1 MAKLDPKNAK
11 SAKDIMDENARKR
24 KREDDDLPEVEGVVA
39 EEAMQSSKNTGK
51 KAKKQRRDGN
61 VGGANEVARPK
72 QSENIGAESIEADPE
87 ALRNSRSKKKKDK
100 KNARKSRRESKVEQR
115 EARKLQQVALQEE
128 QDEAKVNGQSDID
141 DDTRN
146 DDIDPI
152 DIGGIL
158 NEPHNHHQSSS
169 TATPS
174 PTPQSPTFDNS
185 AVQSGSSSISSIIPP
200 SKAARSKSEVP
211 LDEHTKPKPDP
222 EELKSRLQQRIDFLR
237 AARKAD
243 GLNGKPARNRQELM
257 DARRQK
263 EEQRKAHKKE
273 LRQKAREEEQARDKL
288 TMARG
293 SPLLLPAASRSNTI
307 QPFSRTS
314 SPANNFSFNRI
325 AFADGQKA
333 STELTSI
340 LAAPKPKG
348 PQDPLTALRAAQNKD
363 SRLAALDPSTRADIA
378 EKDVWLNAR
387 KRAHGE
393 RVRDDTSLLKKTLKR
408 KEKAKKKSE
417 REWSERIE
425 GVDKGK
431 AIRAQR
437 RDDNL
442 RKRKEEK
449 GGSGV
454 RKPKAKP
461 KARPGFEGS
470 FRTRPVAVGGGKG
483 KGRGA

>member
-1 MAKLDPKNAK
+1 
-11 SAKDIMDENARKR
+11 MDENARKR
-24 KREDDDLPEVEGVVA
+24 KREDEDIELSEVEGTVQ
-39 EEAMQSSKNTGK
+39 EKPLQNPKNTRK
-51 KAKKQRRDGN
+51 QAKKQKRDKNAGLANKVASSKKSEDTGN
-61 VGGANEVARPK
+61 ESTEVL
-72 QSENIGAESIEADPE
+72 SD
-87 ALRNSRSKKKKDK
+87 ALRDSRSTKKRDKKKSK
-100 KNARKSRRESKVEQR
+100 KTKGEPNVQQR
-115 EARKLQQVALQEE
+115 EARKLQPVALEE
-128 QDEAKVNGQSDID
+128 EEDEAKPNGPSDMD
-141 DDTRN
+141 DGPRN
-146 DDIDPI
+146 DDIDHI
-152 DIGGIL
+152 EIGGIL
-158 NEPHNHHQSSS
+158 DESRGQHQLSS

-174 PTPQSPTFDNS
+174 PTPQSPVFDNS
-185 AVQSGSSSISSIIPP
+185 TIQSGSSSISSIAPP
-200 SKAARSKSEVP
+200 SKAERLKSEKP
-211 LDEHTKPKPDP
+211 LDKPKLPKPDP
-222 EELKSRLQQRIDFLR
+222 EELKARLQQRIDFLR

-257 DARRQK
+257 DARRHK

-273 LRQKAREEEQARDKL
+273 LRQKAREEEEARKKL

-307 QPFSRTS
+307 QPFPRPS

-333 STELTSI
+333 STELTTI

-348 PQDPLTALRAAQNKD
+348 PQDPLTALRATQNKE
-363 SRLAALDPSTRADIA
+363 SRLAALDPSARADIA
-378 EKDVWLNAR
+378 EKDLWLNAR

-425 GVDKGK
+425 GVDKSK

-437 RDDNL
+437 RDENL

-449 GGSGV
+449 GGDVKQRGGSGGN
-454 RKPKAKP
+454 KAKAKP

-470 FRTRPVAVGGGKG
+470 FRARPANFGGGKEKG
-483 KGRGA
+483 KGM

>member
-1 MAKLDPKNAK
+1 
-11 SAKDIMDENARKR
+11 MDENVRKR
-24 KREDDDLPEVEGVVA
+24 KREDEELSEVEGIVQ
-39 EEAMQSSKNTGK
+39 ERPMQNSKN
-51 KAKKQRRDGN
+51 AKKQVKKQKRDKSA
-61 VGGANEVARPK
+61 GGAIETARSKP
-72 QSENIGAESIEADPE
+72 SENIRDESTNADPD
-87 ALRNSRSKKKKDK
+87 ALRNPTSSKKQDK
-100 KNARKSRRESKVEQR
+100 QNSRKVKRESKAERR
-115 EARKLQQVALQEE
+115 EAHKRRQVALEE
-128 QDEAKVNGQSDID
+128 EGEARTNGPSDID
-141 DDTRN
+141 NDPHN
-146 DDIDPI
+146 DDIDHI

-158 NEPHNHHQSSS
+158 DEPHNHHQSSS

-174 PTPQSPTFDNS
+174 PTPQSPVFDNS
-185 AVQSGSSSISSIIPP
+185 TVQSGSSSISSIVPP
-200 SKAARSKSEVP
+200 SKAERSKVEKP
-211 LDEHTKPKPDP
+211 LDGPKLPKADP

-257 DARRQK
+257 DARRHK

-273 LRQKAREEEQARDKL
+273 LRQKAKEEEQAKNKL

-293 SPLLLPAASRSNTI
+293 SPLLLPAASRSNSI
-307 QPFSRTS
+307 QPFPRPS

-333 STELTSI
+333 STELTTI
-340 LAAPKPKG
+340 LAAPKSKG
-348 PQDPLTALRAAQNKD
+348 PQDPLTALRATQNKD

-378 EKDVWLNAR
+378 EKDLWLNAR

-425 GVDKGK
+425 GVDKGM

-449 GGSGV
+449 GGGAKQRGSGGGS
-454 RKPKAKP
+454 KPTAKP

-470 FRTRPVAVGGGKG
+470 FRARPAPVGGAKG
-483 KGRGA
+483 KGNGM

>member
-1 MAKLDPKNAK
+1 
-11 SAKDIMDENARKR
+11 MDENARKR
-24 KREDDDLPEVEGVVA
+24 KREDEDVSDVDGIIPETP
-39 EEAMQSSKNTGK
+39 MQTSKNTRK
-51 KAKKQRRDGN
+51 KAKKQKRDKN
-61 VGGANEVARPK
+61 AGGANEAATPK
-72 QSENIGAESIEADPE
+72 KSKNIRNESADVDPDV
-87 ALRNSRSKKKKDK
+87 LCNPNSTKKKNK
-100 KNARKSRRESKVEQR
+100 KISRKTREEPNLGRRD
-115 EARKLQQVALQEE
+115 ARKLPQGALKEGE
-128 QDEAKVNGQSDID
+128 DEANSNGPSEID
-141 DDTRN
+141 DDPRN
-146 DDIDPI
+146 DDIDRI

-158 NEPHNHHQSSS
+158 DEPHNHHQSSS

-174 PTPQSPTFDNS
+174 PTPQSPIFDNS
-185 AVQSGSSSISSIIPP
+185 TVQSGSSSISSVIPP
-200 SKAARSKSEVP
+200 SKAERSKLEKP
-211 LDEHTKPKPDP
+211 LGEPTIRKPDP
-222 EELKSRLQQRIDFLR
+222 EELKARLQQRIDFLR

-257 DARRQK
+257 DARRHK

-273 LRQKAREEEQARDKL
+273 LRQKAREEEQARNKL
-288 TMARG
+288 AMSRG

-307 QPFSRTS
+307 QPFPRPS
-314 SPANNFSFNRI
+314 SLANNFSFNRI
-325 AFADGQKA
+325 AFSDGQQA
-333 STELTSI
+333 STELTTI

-348 PQDPLTALRAAQNKD
+348 PQDPFTALQAAQKKD
-363 SRLAALDPSTRADIA
+363 SRLAALDPSMRADIT
-378 EKDVWLNAR
+378 EKDLWLNAR

-437 RDDNL
+437 RDENL

-449 GGSGV
+449 GGGA
-454 RKPKAKP
+454 RQQAGAGGNKPKAKP

-470 FRTRPVAVGGGKG
+470 FRARPATVGGGKG
-483 KGRGA
+483 KGKGT

>member
-1 MAKLDPKNAK
+1 
-11 SAKDIMDENARKR
+11 MDENARKR
-24 KREDDDLPEVEGVVA
+24 KREDEDLSEADGIVPEKPL
-39 EEAMQSSKNTGK
+39 QSVKNARKQT
-51 KAKKQRRDGN
+51 KKQKRDKST
-61 VGGANEVARPK
+61 GAHDAATPKHGENTQNE
-72 QSENIGAESIEADPE
+72 STEADHDAP
-87 ALRNSRSKKKKDK
+87 RNPRSTKKKDK
-100 KNARKSRRESKVEQR
+100 KRTRKTEGESKAERR
-115 EARKLQQVALQEE
+115 EARKLQQVAPEE
-128 QDEAKVNGQSDID
+128 EEDETKTNGPSDIED
-141 DDTRN
+141 DPRKE
-146 DDIDPI
+146 DIDHI

-158 NEPHNHHQSSS
+158 DEPDNHHQSSS

-174 PTPQSPTFDNS
+174 PTPQSPIFDNNS
-185 AVQSGSSSISSIIPP
+185 AVQSGSSSISSIVPP
-200 SKAARSKSEVP
+200 SKAERSKLE
-211 LDEHTKPKPDP
+211 KPCKIPKTDP
-222 EELKSRLQQRIDFLR
+222 EELRARLQQRIDSLR

-257 DARRQK
+257 DARRHK

-273 LRQKAREEEQARDKL
+273 LRQKAREEEQARNKL

-307 QPFSRTS
+307 QPFPRQS

-333 STELTSI
+333 STELTTI
-340 LAAPKPKG
+340 LEAPKTKG

-363 SRLAALDPSTRADIA
+363 SRFATLDPSKRADIA
-378 EKDVWLNAR
+378 EKELWLNAR

-425 GVDKGK
+425 GVEKGK
-431 AIRAQR
+431 AIRVQR
-437 RDDNL
+437 RDENV

-449 GGSGV
+449 GGGAKHV
-454 RKPKAKP
+454 GNKAKAKP

-470 FRTRPVAVGGGKG
+470 FRARPTIVGGGKG
-483 KGRGA
+483 KGKGT

>member
-1 MAKLDPKNAK
+1 
-11 SAKDIMDENARKR
+11 MDENARKR
-24 KREDDDLPEVEGVVA
+24 KREDEDIDHLEVEGIVQVKPL
-39 EEAMQSSKNTGK
+39 QNSKNARK
-51 KAKKQRRDGN
+51 QAKKQKRDKNAGL
-61 VGGANEVARPK
+61 ANKVETPK
-72 QSENIGAESIEADPE
+72 QSEDIGDESTEAQSD
-87 ALRNSRSKKKKDK
+87 ALRNPRSTKKRE
-100 KNARKSRRESKVEQR
+100 KNRSQKTKGESNVQRR
-115 EARKLQQVALQEE
+115 EARKVQPVAEE
-128 QDEAKVNGQSDID
+128 EEEDEEDEAKPNGPSDTD
-141 DDTRN
+141 DDPPN
-146 DDIDPI
+146 DGIDHI

-158 NEPHNHHQSSS
+158 DESRGQHQPSS

-174 PTPQSPTFDNS
+174 PTPQSPVFDNS
-185 AVQSGSSSISSIIPP
+185 TIKSGSSSISSIAPP
-200 SKAARSKSEVP
+200 SKAEILKSEEP
-211 LDEHTKPKPDP
+211 LDKPKLPKPDP
-222 EELKSRLQQRIDFLR
+222 EELKARLQRRIDFLR
-237 AARKAD
+237 EARKAD

-257 DARRQK
+257 DARRHK

-273 LRQKAREEEQARDKL
+273 LRQKAREEEEARKKL

-307 QPFSRTS
+307 QPFPRTS

-333 STELTSI
+333 STELTTI

-348 PQDPLTALRAAQNKD
+348 PQDPLTALRATQNKD

-378 EKDVWLNAR
+378 EKDLWLNAR

-425 GVDKGK
+425 GVDKSK

-449 GGSGV
+449 GGGAKQRGGSGGN
-454 RKPKAKP
+454 KPKPKP

-470 FRTRPVAVGGGKG
+470 FRARPANFGGGKG
-483 KGRGA
+483 KGKGT